1 MHAHGHSTVCTR
13 TFWSSVFWQPYVPKI
28 CTAKLVVG
36 CYVFSVGNAAWLF
49 TLSKFSNAILLCL
62 LPRLLHCVLFFLT
75 SEADCNGKPGQKSS
89 QVCKLMQTS
98 GSQTFVLVLLIALG
112 SGTPAAYRRVDEAG
126 LSSKIEPPGV
136 PVAVACT
143 CGQLQN
149 LLPC

>member
-1 MHAHGHSTVCTR
+1 
-13 TFWSSVFWQPYVPKI
+13 
-28 CTAKLVVG
+28 
-36 CYVFSVGNAAWLF
+36 
-49 TLSKFSNAILLCL
+49 
-62 LPRLLHCVLFFLT
+62 
-75 SEADCNGKPGQKSS
+75 
-89 QVCKLMQTS
+89 MQAS

-126 LSSKIEPPGV
+126 LSSNIEPPGV